1 MRRFS
6 TYRRQTVLTAFVLAA
21 VLAPPEPAA
30 AQEGKTAEGL
40 DTLPNPVIELQR
52 EAGDGPGKEV
62 TVLLD
67 ESHLKLA
74 VLTLRRGTVLPPH
87 SAPVPTTIQVLQGAG
102 VIHIDGKPI
111 RVAEGVLLP
120 LRAGAD
126 HDVRPDKG
134 GDMVLLVHYLRG
146 AGPPAHLDHED

>member
-1 MRRFS
+1 MQRDH
-6 TYRRQTVLTAFVLAA
+6 TYRRKSVLTALLLAA
-21 VLAPPEPAA
+21 VLAPSEPAV
-30 AQEGKTAEGL
+30 AQEGEATERQ

-74 VLTLRRGTVLPPH
+74 VLTLRQGTVLPPH

-102 VIHIDGKPI
+102 VIHVDGKPI
-111 RVAEGVLLP
+111 RVAEGELLP

-126 HDVRPDKG
+126 HDVRPDEG
-134 GDMVLLVHYLRG
+134 SDMVLLVHYLRG
-146 AGPPAHLDHED
+146 GGSAMHHDDE

>member
-1 MRRFS
+1 MQRDH
-6 TYRRQTVLTAFVLAA
+6 TYRRKSVLTALLLAA
-21 VLAPPEPAA
+21 VLAPSEPAA
-30 AQEGKTAEGL
+30 AQEGEATERQ
-40 DTLPNPVIELQR
+40 DTLPDPVIELQR

-74 VLTLRRGTVLPPH
+74 VLTLRQGTVLPPH

-102 VIHIDGKPI
+102 VIHVDGKPI
-111 RVAEGVLLP
+111 RVAEGELLP

-126 HDVRPDKG
+126 HDVRPDEG

-146 AGPPAHLDHED
+146 GGSAMHHDDEH